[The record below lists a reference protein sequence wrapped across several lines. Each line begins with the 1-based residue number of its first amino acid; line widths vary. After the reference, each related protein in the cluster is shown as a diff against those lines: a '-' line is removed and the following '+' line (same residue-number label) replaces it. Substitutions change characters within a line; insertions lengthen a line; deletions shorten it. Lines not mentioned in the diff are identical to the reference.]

1 MFDILKV
8 LSYDVGNKE
17 VLTVK
22 LALEEWR
29 HWLEG
34 AKNHLWC
41 GQIIRTWPTFKQP
54 NS

>member
-29 HWLEG
+29 HWLKG
-34 AKNHLWC
+34 AK
-41 GQIIRTWPTFKQP
+41 QP
-54 NS
+54 FGVWTDHKNLAYIQTA